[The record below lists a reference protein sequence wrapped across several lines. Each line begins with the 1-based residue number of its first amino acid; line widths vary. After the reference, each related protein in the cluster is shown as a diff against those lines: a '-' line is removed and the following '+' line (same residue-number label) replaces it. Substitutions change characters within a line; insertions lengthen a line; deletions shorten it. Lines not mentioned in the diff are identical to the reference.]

1 MDLSIIITLL
11 ASGVRT
17 GTSILLAT
25 LGEVVAERAGVLNL
39 GVEGMMLM
47 GAMSGYGTA
56 YATGNPSWARA

>member
-39 GVEGMMLM
+39 GVEG
-47 GAMSGYGTA
+47 
-56 YATGNPSWARA
+56 